1 MSKEYIDS
9 NQNNQFSQLRGMDLQ
24 ELIVQIQNY
33 LLEYRVSLNLPKDTK
48 FGIGIGFSK
57 INPEVVQSELKKKGL
72 DWTIETAAYLSKERI
87 IFSRILNDTP
97 KSWEEI
103 QTISEYLNKKRA
115 KPHPYHGCII
125 QVDTGI
131 LGKDIDAWRRFCKLY
146 TIYEDILFRFGY
158 GEKINARKTILKD
171 AQPLADFLYED
182 LGVINSKTEVLS
194 LIYPL
199 QSYHIENAINFK
211 SINFY
216 SDSFKAYYEDFY
228 EELANVINFK
238 SPNCTTDPIIIQ
250 NYINA
255 YTKLVMAA
263 SKETI
268 DEDLLDFKLQTD
280 RSSYKN
286 QPYDYDLIKLQKALE
301 FVDLV
306 FDNNLDKIYFLRQ
319 YFKDF
324 METYQREISI
334 KSKNFVR
341 TLQPKKPTSQ

>member
-1 MSKEYIDS
+1 MSKDL
-9 NQNNQFSQLRGMDLQ
+9 NQNDQFSKLRGIDLQ

-33 LLEYRVSLNLPKDTK
+33 LLDYRSSLNLPLDTS
-48 FGIGIGFSK
+48 FGIGIGYSGLDPQK
-57 INPEVVQSELKKKGL
+57 TRKHLKKQGL
-72 DWTIETAAYLSKERI
+72 DWNSDYSYAGMIFSKEL
-87 IFSRILNDTP
+87 SDTK

-103 QTISEYLNKKRA
+103 QTISEYLKKKHT

-306 FDNNLDKIYFLRQ
+306 FDNNLDKVYFLRQ

-341 TLQPKKPTSQ
+341 TLQPKKPTSL